1 MAGRRQAAHVPQ
13 IGRKQQ
19 SPLEQEVFSRFRRW
33 DLKFSESLKTDFP
46 HLVKPVPDMG
56 AAGRGSVKWIG
67 LNPDPVKLK
76 FLAKEG
82 MQRSS
87 SDPTLSRQRRP
98 ASAPSGSAAR
108 DRGKVEGFPE
118 PQAALLPS
126 YLWPADEKPK
136 PAMSL
141 DLDPPEVPAAD
152 DVTAPKVHTADDA
165 SALKVPAADDAS
177 ATAIPGER
185 PQSANFRR
193 SASAPV
199 GPRKRPSSA
208 PAGAVA
214 ARRDLSRMSANQHYL
229 EQKLKLEGILGPEA
243 YGSSGA
249 WPARGA
255 VKPADLRELLCS
267 GTSQEG
273 TCGMGRKAYLRAR
286 HTIAPQDVYQTP
298 VTTSHCVG
306 WTHTEGKAAAII
318 RPVRAS
324 GAKSICPC

>member
-1 MAGRRQAAHVPQ
+1 MAGRTQARHVPQ
-13 IGRKQQ
+13 IGRPEQ

-33 DLKFSESLKTDFP
+33 DLKFSQSLKEDFP
-46 HLVKPVPDMG
+46 HLVKPVPDTG
-56 AAGRGSVKWIG
+56 AAGRGSVKWVG
-67 LNPDPVKLK
+67 LNPDPVKIK
-76 FLAKEG
+76 FLAKAG

-98 ASAPSGSAAR
+98 ASAPSGSVAR
-108 DRGKVEGFPE
+108 DRGKVEGFPQ
-118 PQAALLPS
+118 PQASLCPS

-141 DLDPPEVPAAD
+141 DLDPPEVP
-152 DVTAPKVHTADDA
+152 TADDA
-165 SALKVPAADDAS
+165 SAQKVPAADDVS
-177 ATAIPGER
+177 APAIAGGQR
-185 PQSANFRR
+185 PQSANSQR
-193 SASAPV
+193 S

-249 WPARGA
+249 WPATGA

-286 HTIAPQDVYQTP
+286 HTISPQDMFQTP
-298 VTTSHCVG
+298 VTTSHLMG
-306 WTHTEGKAAAII
+306 WKHTEGNAAAII

-324 GAKSICPC
+324 AAKCVCPG